1 MSDTQTLV
9 LVSVLRDLVLL
20 AVFIWLPVM
29 NKERAFFGVRVDPQL
44 YRGEGRRTLHR
55 YWLTMVGIFLFFEAA
70 GFLLFVKFN
79 NPILSAVASLVATGA
94 AFAIYSISAR
104 AVHPHAI
111 PTEATRFA
119 SSIQA
124 RTLQDYTHWW
134 LELTLA
140 GLTIAA
146 FATSAFYYPQI
157 PARMPVHWNA
167 AGIPNGWAQK
177 SLAAVFFLP
186 ALGLY
191 MQVFF
196 LVLKRDLAHARMTL
210 PGEHT
215 AEFLRGKERYLLMN
229 ILLVDWAR
237 IASALLFLVISL
249 LIIST
254 TVNELNGFTRL
265 ASIAIWTTVALMIGG
280 ICYFIWRMKSI
291 NDELKARFGESY
303 VQRPGDEEHWR
314 QGGLAY
320 YNPDDTALVVEKLVG
335 FGYTLNL
342 AHPRIPARLAL
353 LAGVP
358 IFVAWALLSF

>member
-9 LVSVLRDLVLL
+9 LVSVLRDMVLL
-20 AVFIWLPVM
+20 AVFLWLPVM
-29 NKERAFFGVRVDPQL
+29 NKERAFFGVRIEPEL
-44 YRGEGRRTLHR
+44 YRGTGRRILHG
-55 YWLTMVGIFLFFEAA
+55 YWLTLFGIFLLFEAV
-70 GFLLFVKFN
+70 GFFLFERFN
-79 NPILSAVASLVATGA
+79 NPILPALASLVAAGA
-94 AFAIYSISAR
+94 AFASYSNYAR
-104 AVHPHAI
+104 AVCPYAI
-111 PTEATRFA
+111 PSGATRFA

-124 RTLQDYTHWW
+124 RSLQDYTHWW

-140 GLTIAA
+140 GLTIVA
-146 FATSAFYYPQI
+146 FAVSAFYYPQI
-157 PARMPVHWNA
+157 PARMPLHWNA
-167 AGIPNGWAQK
+167 AGVPDGWAQK

-196 LVLKRDLAHARMTL
+196 LILKNDLAHARMTL

-237 IASALLFLVISL
+237 IAVGIMFLIISL

-254 TVNELNGFTRL
+254 TISDLKRL
-265 ASIAIWTTVALMIGG
+265 TNMLGVAVCITTAVMLGG
-280 ICYFIWRMKSI
+280 ISYFIWRMKRI
-291 NDELKARFGESY
+291 NDELKAKFGESY
-303 VQRPGDEEHWR
+303 VQRPADEEHWR
-314 QGGLAY
+314 QGGLTY

-342 AHPRIPARLAL
+342 AHPRIPSRLAL

>member
-9 LVSVLRDLVLL
+9 LVSVLRDMVLL
-20 AVFIWLPVM
+20 GVFLWLPVM
-29 NKERAFFGVRVDPQL
+29 SKERAFFGVRIEPEL
-44 YRGEGRRTLHR
+44 YRGTGRRILHG
-55 YWLTMVGIFLFFEAA
+55 YWLTLLGIFVFFDAVGFFLFER
-70 GFLLFVKFN
+70 FN
-79 NPILSAVASLVATGA
+79 NPILSALASLVATGA
-94 AFAIYSISAR
+94 AFASYSIYAR
-104 AVHPHAI
+104 AVCPYAI
-111 PTEATRFA
+111 PSAATRFA

-134 LELTLA
+134 LELALA

-146 FATSAFYYPQI
+146 FAVSAFYYPQI
-157 PARMPVHWNA
+157 PARMPVHFNA
-167 AGIPNGWAQK
+167 AGVPDGWAQK
-177 SLAAVFFLP
+177 SLAGVFFLP

-196 LVLKRDLAHARMTL
+196 LILKNDLAHARMTL

-237 IASALLFLVISL
+237 IAVGVIFLVISL

-254 TVNELNGFTRL
+254 TIGDLKRFTNML
-265 ASIAIWTTVALMIGG
+265 GVTIWITTAVMLVGIG
-280 ICYFIWRMKSI
+280 YFIWRMKRI

-303 VQRPGDEEHWR
+303 VQRPADEEHWR
-314 QGGLAY
+314 QGGLTY

-342 AHPRIPARLAL
+342 AHPRIPSRLAL